1 MELLGLGAAAGIAVG
16 RALLLER
23 EVRPVWRL
31 LLEPDQVEAESACL
45 RRAVE
50 ASRRQI
56 QAIRERLSRELGV
69 PHAYI
74 FDAHLLMLEDPLLL
88 GRTLRQALRARLPA
102 TPLP

>member
-1 MELLGLGAAAGIAVG
+1 MELLGLPASSGIAVG

-23 EVRPVWRL
+23 ETRPVFRL
-31 LLEPDQVEAESACL
+31 LLEPEQVEAEIARL

-50 ASRRQI
+50 TSRKQI
-56 QAIRERLSRELGV
+56 QAIRERLSREVGV

-88 GRTLRQALRARLPA
+88 GRTLSVLREQHVYG
-102 TPLP
+102 